1 MKRFRCDDE
10 NGQSQ
15 FYFSVF
21 FCASFVSF
29 KLERTSCWQTYAVT
43 HIYCVKPNWNG
54 FQSLRSLK
62 CDQFQFDRSQCDFS
76 EEKRR
81 KKVIKSKSNVSTS
94 ESFNCELTN
103 ETMTKCSI
111 RASHVI
117 VTNMKRQRKNVDTIL
132 GPRIRREIC
141 SKWKWIIH
149 LWHIFLFLLY
159 NSQSTALIAIA
170 VVVVIV
176 V

>member
-1 MKRFRCDDE
+1 MRRREWAKSVLLFRLFLCIVCLVQIGT
-10 NGQSQ
+10 NIVLTNARSH
-15 FYFSVF
+15 
-21 FCASFVSF
+21 
-29 KLERTSCWQTYAVT
+29 T